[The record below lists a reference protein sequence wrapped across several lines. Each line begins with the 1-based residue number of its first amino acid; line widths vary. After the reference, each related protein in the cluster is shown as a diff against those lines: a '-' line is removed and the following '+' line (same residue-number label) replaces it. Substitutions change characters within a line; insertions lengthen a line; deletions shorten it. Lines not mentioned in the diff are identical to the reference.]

1 MAKSFYS
8 GANKILRKNEMK
20 TKIAYQG
27 VPGAYSHI
35 ACRNVFPGQDYISC
49 DTFEIAM
56 DLVQKKQADLAMIP
70 VENSNAGRV
79 ADVHFL
85 LPDAGLYINGEYFLR
100 IEHQLLGLPGS
111 KLPEIVSASSHPQAL
126 AQCSEFL
133 KRHNIKSIAR
143 IDTAKS
149 CEDILRNND
158 KTQAAIASK
167 LAAEIYGLEILRPNI
182 ENASNNTTRFLIM
195 STNNQIPENDG
206 KKFITSFIFHVKSIP
221 AALYKALGGFATN
234 GINITKLESYLVGGK
249 FVSAQFYVE
258 IEAHPAEK
266 SYQNA
271 FDELNFFA
279 DAVKVLGTYP
289 AHPYRNL

>member
-1 MAKSFYS
+1 
-8 GANKILRKNEMK
+8 MK